1 MRLNYSDV
9 RFLDL
14 GERVIGQVFIVGI
27 GMIRLVSGES
37 RFELVSSGTSLYQ
50 SFGNLDEEP
59 FLPHIKGGVDPRKHI
74 LSQEHRVMRSIAS
87 IVTLLALSPSLII
100 ADDEPSSQVSL
111 PSNQTHPLTFREAL
125 HAANERKVEGNEG
138 HEALPTVQPHLLDQ
152 KNKHMVEIVRINE
165 RMTVDE
171 KNKPKA
177 YSARVHTALYAIE
190 SGRLRRLFHAD
201 MLVKP
206 KAGSSLLNRIQA
218 SRFAADTPANGEKPS
233 KLQEWFMKLADKFHL
248 ESFWPRLFVSIL
260 LGFIATLI
268 IFALCYA
275 TQLIF
280 LAITGYRPLGN
291 ESEHSYVIGNDSADG
306 LIRSEQ
312 KRMAEVQPLK

>member
-1 MRLNYSDV
+1 MRLKYSDA

-14 GERVIGQVFIVGI
+14 GEQVIGQVFIVEI
-27 GMIRLVSGES
+27 GMIRLVFGES

-59 FLPHIKGGVDPRKHI
+59 FLPHIKGGADPRKHI
-74 LSQEHRVMRSIAS
+74 LSQEHQVMRSIAS
-87 IVTLLALSPSLII
+87 IVTLLALSPSLIV
-100 ADDEPSSQVSL
+100 ADDEHSSQTPL

-125 HAANERKVEGNEG
+125 HAANERKVDGNEG
-138 HEALPTVQPHLLDQ
+138 HEAPTVQPHLLDQ

-171 KNKPKA
+171 KNTPKA

-218 SRFAADTPANGEKPS
+218 NRFTDDTPANGEKPS
-233 KLQEWFMKLADKFHL
+233 KLQEWFTKLADKFHL

-280 LAITGYRPLGN
+280 VAITGYRPLGN

-306 LIRSEQ
+306 LLRSEQ